1 MSTTSATSAVRARS
15 RRARRG
21 AAPRGTMP
29 RRGFTVT
36 EVVVA
41 VMILSVG
48 VLGLAGTSAAVARQM
63 GGSADMTRAASR
75 AASRMERLSGLTV
88 CPPVAG
94 VTGTETSNGVVERWS
109 MRGAG
114 GLSIT
119 AYVRDSVRILP
130 KPRWYVF
137 ESDVRCAQ

>member
-1 MSTTSATSAVRARS
+1 MIARS
-15 RRARRG
+15 RRTRRG
-21 AAPRGTMP
+21 ALSRVAAP

-75 AASRMERLSGLTV
+75 AASRMERLSGMST
-88 CPPVAG
+88 CPPT
-94 VTGTETSNGVVERWS
+94 TGTSGSETSNGVVERWS

-119 AYVRDSVRILP
+119 AYVTDSVRILP

-137 ESDVRCAQ
+137 QSDVRCAP

>member
-1 MSTTSATSAVRARS
+1 MIASTRRT
-15 RRARRG
+15 RRATARRRI
-21 AAPRGTMP
+21 AKSRE
-29 RRGFTVT
+29 GFTIT

-75 AASRMERLSGLTV
+75 AASRLERLSGLNT
-88 CPPVAG
+88 CPGTTAT
-94 VTGTETSNGVVERWS
+94 TGTETTGGVVERWTV
-109 MRGAG
+109 RGAG
-114 GLSIT
+114 GMSLT
-119 AYVRDSVRILP
+119 ANVIDSVRILP

-137 ESDVRCAQ
+137 QSDVRCAR